1 MERYFLLDK
10 YNTYSDWGLILT
22 AKDVT
27 PPVPKEHLIELDGM
41 SGSLDLS
48 ESLTGEITYKNR
60 TVSATFW
67 TDNGTFKDREKLLH
81 EITKAIHGKK
91 IKIVE
96 PDYPEHYFYGR
107 VKIKSKTNTLTYL
120 SFTIEATCDP
130 WRYRNHI
137 TRRRID
143 IGVDSDNPITIVI
156 NNRGAKTIYPII
168 ESHASANM
176 TYNGVSTTL
185 YNGYTYEFPDIKIQ
199 SGISTFT
206 IYGYGYIEIRYQE
219 ADL

>member
-27 PPVPKEHLIELDGM
+27 PPVPKENLIELGGM

-48 ESLTGEITYKNR
+48 ESLAGEITYKNR

-67 TDNGTFKDREKLLH
+67 TDNGTYKEREKLLH
-81 EITKAIHGKK
+81 DITRAIHGKK

-96 PDYPEHYFYGR
+96 PDYPDHYFYGR
-107 VKIKSKTNTLTYL
+107 VKIKSKTNTLAFL

-137 TRRRID
+137 TERHID
-143 IGVDSDNPITIVI
+143 IDRATDIVI
-156 NNRGAKTIYPII
+156 NNHGSKTIYPLIDVEGNLTI
-168 ESHASANM
+168 G
-176 TYNGVSTTL
+176 YNGSIVELKT
-185 YNGYTYEFPDIKIQ
+185 GTYKLTDIKLY
-199 SGISTFT
+199 SGISVITVAGNGAICLT
-206 IYGYGYIEIRYQE
+206 YQE